1 MATLNI
7 GWRGE
12 ATASLHAAEDDLR
25 RVGAAWALVS
35 QSGTS
40 SPQISLN
47 QLPTIVAPRPSS
59 CSGAA
64 YSQVPVSVS
73 ARPLLPTCTAVPKS
87 HRLCAQACASAH
99 AGQRAEGVRQR
110 WAQEAGSGGGGRQRV
125 ASFIEQ
131 HIVGFEVAVDEAT
144 RVQVLEYEHERRC
157 IEAHLE

>member
-1 MATLNI
+1 M
-7 GWRGE
+7 
-12 ATASLHAAEDDLR
+12 
-25 RVGAAWALVS
+25 
-35 QSGTS
+35 
-40 SPQISLN
+40 N

-144 RVQVLEYEHERRC
+144 RVQVLEYEHERRR
-157 IEAHLE
+157 IEAHLAGRGAQLQETTSGDAGISTMWTLSELRAGGRGG